1 MTGSIAVW
9 WHVGRHGN
17 GEFNVSDPQATGSEP
32 SHCAWL
38 DHI

>member
-1 MTGSIAVW
+1 MTGSIAAW